1 MSSIKKNFTYN
12 LIYQILTLILPLV
25 TTPYLSRVLG
35 AEKTGIYS
43 YSYSVANYFV
53 LFAMLGLN
61 NYGNREIAKVKDNIE
76 ERSIIFW
83 SIYFLQLITGGFSTI
98 IYIIVCLMC
107 RNSQINWIMSLYV
120 LSGLFDINWFFWGM
134 EEFKITVSRNIII
147 KLVTVA
153 GILLL
158 VKSPDDLWIYA
169 VLMAGSM
176 LVSPLALWPYLSKR
190 IYWIK
195 PSLRQILLHFKPNL
209 VLFIP
214 VIAVSLY
221 KIMDKIMLG
230 WMTTYIEVGYYEYSE
245 RVIAIPNSL
254 VNALGT
260 VMLPRMSN
268 LVAKNDTTQE
278 LSIIKNSV
286 ILGTGIAAAMSFGLI
301 GIADVFVPFFYG
313 AEYIKCVILFYVLLP
328 SSIFISAANIVRT
341 QYLIPHGMDK
351 EYTQSVA
358 LGAVVN
364 LAVNTLLIPSL
375 QSVGAAIGTTMA
387 EFIVCIYQF
396 ICVRKKLPVQ
406 GYIIEIFY
414 VTVAAIVMMSVVYII
429 PFMGNYIITIGIKVV
444 IGVLVFAIIMILRY
458 VNLITQIMH
467 K

>member
-1 MSSIKKNFTYN
+1 
-12 LIYQILTLILPLV
+12 
-25 TTPYLSRVLG
+25 
-35 AEKTGIYS
+35 
-43 YSYSVANYFV
+43 
-53 LFAMLGLN
+53 
-61 NYGNREIAKVKDNIE
+61 
-76 ERSIIFW
+76 
-83 SIYFLQLITGGFSTI
+83 
-98 IYIIVCLMC
+98 
-107 RNSQINWIMSLYV
+107 
-120 LSGLFDINWFFWGM
+120 
-134 EEFKITVSRNIII
+134 
-147 KLVTVA
+147 
-153 GILLL
+153 
-158 VKSPDDLWIYA
+158 
-169 VLMAGSM
+169 
-176 LVSPLALWPYLSKR
+176 
-190 IYWIK
+190 
-195 PSLRQILLHFKPNL
+195 
-209 VLFIP
+209 
-214 VIAVSLY
+214 
-221 KIMDKIMLG
+221 
-230 WMTTYIEVGYYEYSE
+230 
-245 RVIAIPNSL
+245 
-254 VNALGT
+254 
-260 VMLPRMSN
+260 MLPRMSN

-396 ICVRKKLPVQ
+396 IYVRKKLPVQ

-444 IGVLVFAIIMILRY
+444 IGVLVFAIMMILRY

>member
-301 GIADVFVPFFYG
+301 GIADVFVAFFYG
-313 AEYIKCVILFYVLLP
+313 AENIK
-328 SSIFISAANIVRT
+328 
-341 QYLIPHGMDK
+341 
-351 EYTQSVA
+351 
-358 LGAVVN
+358 
-364 LAVNTLLIPSL
+364 
-375 QSVGAAIGTTMA
+375 
-387 EFIVCIYQF
+387 
-396 ICVRKKLPVQ
+396 
-406 GYIIEIFY
+406 
-414 VTVAAIVMMSVVYII
+414 
-429 PFMGNYIITIGIKVV
+429 
-444 IGVLVFAIIMILRY
+444 
-458 VNLITQIMH
+458 
-467 K
+467 